1 MEKVVSEKTFDVQR
15 SGSFDPAECFG
26 GVRRAARTNVSMLN
40 VSMLNVDMLHVNLPM
55 RERGVA
61 IVALGL
67 AKAQKWAMEP
77 WDTGYWHW
85 RGQPMRQR
93 DSERLG
99 FRV

>member
-1 MEKVVSEKTFDVQR
+1 
-15 SGSFDPAECFG
+15 
-26 GVRRAARTNVSMLN
+26 
-40 VSMLNVDMLHVNLPM
+40 M